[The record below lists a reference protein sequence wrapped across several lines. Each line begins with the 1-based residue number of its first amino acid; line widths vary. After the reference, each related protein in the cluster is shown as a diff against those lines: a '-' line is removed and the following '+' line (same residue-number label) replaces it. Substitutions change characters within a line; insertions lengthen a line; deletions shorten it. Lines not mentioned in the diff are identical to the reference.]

1 MNWSQWLAN
10 IYIVR
15 RNVRAWGVAIGLAGL
30 LLWAWYEW
38 PAERVSQAEITV
50 EVVSV
55 SPPPAAQGK
64 ALTVMTVRLPDGRQW
79 RLIVADNTRPEA
91 GSRVSLIHERY
102 ADGSE
107 SFAFDRQRWLVEG
120 GL

>member
-1 MNWSQWLAN
+1 MSWSQWLAD

-15 RNVRAWGVAIGLAGL
+15 RNVRAWGMAIGLIGL

-38 PAERVSQAEITV
+38 PAEMVSRQEISA

-55 SPPPAAQGK
+55 SPPPGTRSK
-64 ALTVMTVRLPDGRQW
+64 ALPVMVVRLPDGRQW
-79 RLIVADNTRPEA
+79 RLMIGENTRPA
-91 GSRVSLIHERY
+91 PGARVPLIHERY

-107 SFAFDRQRWLVEG
+107 FYAFDRQRWLVEG
-120 GL
+120 AR